1 MFIKTTIVIISASF
15 LLYSQEITDTTA
27 VVTDSL
33 FVSDSIA
40 VNDSLILKD
49 SLQVLDSVIV
59 FPKNLSENSFEV
71 ERDIY
76 LRNDYRYTGDLF
88 EPFQFNFIKDFGFPG
103 QPNETFIYGVG
114 HTGIGYMLDGIL
126 INDRRSN
133 GLDLN
138 LIQSEDIETIEIIP
152 SPKGFLYGPA
162 NNPVA
167 VNFITRDFIPEQ
179 PFSRIKYYQ
188 GPDGEAMVDG
198 SFNAAFSK
206 NFLLSFD
213 VTNRKYDS
221 LYANT
226 AFSTWQAKVKAKY
239 FFSNSLYLT
248 ATYNYADK
256 KTGLWGGVDRDSI
269 FALGMQLDGLLYD
282 PDFAPVSCPFLIQN
296 DLLHFTSLRLNAIQS
311 EDSRTEFTLYQQF
324 QESKTNDTF
333 NTEFDNTT
341 FGININQTFKRSI
354 FYFYL
359 AGNYERNTLENW
371 YRYNTGT
378 ETITGYSK
386 YFNKF
391 YSVAGSVSADVIEKV
406 KPSVF
411 FKISN
416 AYREYN
422 SPGSDIVSSGVGA
435 DVTYKPIEDI
445 LLYVGYSMFDKT
457 FFEDDR
463 TTTFETGL
471 RYKTENIFAD
481 VKYFRRD
488 NANIFLGTGVPT
500 ISPNLY
506 EIGNING
513 LGLSANIIYWYL
525 QLETQTSAYFA
536 NKGDL
541 YSVPDFRFIGGLY
554 FRGNLFQDNLNLK
567 TGFRFTYTGNINSL
581 TEQYGLLAVDPSN
594 KLDFILSGEIRK
606 AAILYFTWENLLGN
620 EYYITTFYPMPG
632 GSIRFGLAWELLN

>member
-1 MFIKTTIVIISASF
+1 MFIKTLFVFISASF

-33 FVSDSIA
+33 VVSDSIA
-40 VNDSLILKD
+40 VNDSLIIKD
-49 SLQVLDSVIV
+49 SVLVYDSVIV
-59 FPKNLSENSFEV
+59 FPKHLSENSFEV
-71 ERDIY
+71 ARDIY

-88 EPFQFNFIKDFGFPG
+88 EPFQFNFIKDLGFPG
-103 QPNETFIYGVG
+103 QPNETFIYSVG

-138 LIQSEDIETIEIIP
+138 LVQSEDIETIEIIP
-152 SPKGFLYGPA
+152 SPKGFLYGSA

-179 PFSRIKYYQ
+179 PYSRIKYYQ

-221 LYANT
+221 SYANT

-256 KTGLWGGVDRDSI
+256 KTGLSGGVDRDSI
-269 FALGMQLDGLLYD
+269 FALGLQLKDLLYD
-282 PDFAPVSCPFLIQN
+282 PDFAPVNSPFLIQN

-311 EDSRTEFTLYQQF
+311 EDSRTEFTLYHQF
-324 QESKTNDTF
+324 KESKTNDTF

-341 FGININQTFKRSI
+341 FGINLNHTFKHSI
-354 FYFYL
+354 FYYYF
-359 AGNYERNTLENW
+359 AINYEKNTLENW
-371 YRYNTGT
+371 YHYNTET
-378 ETITGYSK
+378 ETITGYEK
-386 YFNKF
+386 YFTRF
-391 YSVAGSVSADVIEKV
+391 YSVAGSVSADVIEKL

-422 SPGSDIVSSGVGA
+422 SPGNDIVSSGVGV
-435 DVTYKPIEDI
+435 DVTYILHEDVI
-445 LLYVGYSMFDKT
+445 LYAGYSIFDKSFYENDKT
-457 FFEDDR
+457 NVFELGAK
-463 TTTFETGL
+463 F
-471 RYKTENIFAD
+471 KTQNILAD
-481 VKYFRRD
+481 LKYFKRE
-488 NANIFLGTGVPT
+488 NTNVFNSPGIPA

-513 LGLSANIIYWYL
+513 IGLSVNAIYWYL
-525 QLETQTSAYFA
+525 QLETQASAYFA
-536 NKGDL
+536 NEGDL
-541 YSVPDFRFIGGLY
+541 YSVPDYRFIGGLY

-567 TGFRFTYTGNINSL
+567 TGFKFTYTGNINSL
-581 TEQYGLLAVDPSN
+581 TEQYGLLAIDPEN

-620 EYYITTFYPMPG
+620 EYYITPFYPMPG
-632 GSIRFGLAWELLN
+632 RSIRFGLAWELLN